1 MSLGPAGP
9 PGEAGRSKS
18 APTDFVDAEVDVV
31 VIGGGPGGSTA
42 AALLAEAGHR
52 VVLLEKSRHPRFH
65 IGESLL
71 PAIVP
76 LLQRLGVASQVEAIG
91 LIKHGVEFFS
101 PAHAQPQRFDFA
113 DSWNKTLCY
122 AYEVRRSSF
131 DAILLARAASLGA
144 RVVEGCRARE
154 VEFRGED
161 GVEVLSQR
169 EDGARQ
175 CWRARYLIDA
185 SGRDT
190 LLGTRLGTKH
200 RNRRHNSSAMYAH
213 FRGAWRSE
221 DPQRVGDISIFW
233 FDHGWF
239 WLIPLVD
246 DITSVGAVVW
256 PYYMKNRELPLRE
269 FFLQTIALSAPLAK
283 RLESAT
289 LASDV
294 EATGNYAY
302 TCRRA
307 HGDRFLLVGD
317 AYAFVDPVF
326 SSGVMFALHGGIA
339 AAEAIDEALRVPSRR
354 RQAFRRFEQRM
365 RRGPRVFSW
374 FIYRMTR
381 PAMRDL
387 FMAPRNILRMKEAL
401 LSLLAGDI
409 FGTTP
414 IWASLRAFKLVYY
427 VTSLVHP
434 RMTLA
439 ALRARARTLR
449 PAGPERAVAGG

>member
-1 MSLGPAGP
+1 MP
-9 PGEAGRSKS
+9 PSDS
-18 APTDFVDAEVDVV
+18 EVDVV

-52 VVLLEKSRHPRFH
+52 VVLLEKSHHPRFH

-71 PAIVP
+71 PASLP
-76 LLQRLGVASQVEAIG
+76 LLRRLGVAAEVAAIG
-91 LIKHGVEFFS
+91 LTKHGVEFFS
-101 PAHAQPQRFDFA
+101 PTHARPQRFDFA
-113 DSWNKTLCY
+113 ESWDKSLGY

-131 DAILLARAASLGA
+131 DAILLARARSLGA
-144 RVVEGCRARE
+144 EIFEGCRARE
-154 VEFRGED
+154 VEFRGSD
-161 GVEVLSQR
+161 GVEVIAQR

-190 LLGTRLGTKH
+190 MLGTRLGTKQ
-200 RNRRHNSSAMYAH
+200 RNRRHNSAAMYAH
-213 FRGAWRSE
+213 FHAAWRSE
-221 DPQRVGDISIFW
+221 YPYRAGDIGIFW

-239 WLIPLVD
+239 WFIPLADGV
-246 DITSVGAVVW
+246 TSVGAVVW
-256 PYYMKNRELPLRE
+256 PCYMKSRQLPLKE
-269 FFLQTIALSAPLAK
+269 FFLQTIALCPPLAK
-283 RLESAT
+283 RLDSAT
-289 LASDV
+289 LANEV

-326 SSGVMFALHGGIA
+326 SSGVMFAMQSGIT
-339 AAEAIDEALRVPSRR
+339 AAEAIDEALRMPARR
-354 RQAFRRFEQRM
+354 QQAFRRFE
-365 RRGPRVFSW
+365 RRVRHGPHVFSW

-387 FMAPRNILRMKEAL
+387 FMAPRNVLRMKEAL

-427 VTSLVHP
+427 ATSLAHP
-434 RMTLA
+434 RATLT
-439 ALRARARTLR
+439 ALRARMRNMR
-449 PAGPERAVAGG
+449 PVEPERAAAGG

>member
-1 MSLGPAGP
+1 MPHSQ
-9 PGEAGRSKS
+9 S
-18 APTDFVDAEVDVV
+18 DVI
-31 VIGGGPGGSTA
+31 VIGGGPAGSSA
-42 AALLAEAGHR
+42 AALLAQAGHR
-52 VVLLEKSRHPRFH
+52 VVLLEKFRHPRFH

-71 PAIVP
+71 PASLP
-76 LLQRLGVASQVEAIG
+76 LLERLGVAAQVAEIG
-91 LIKHGVEFFS
+91 LSKHGVEFFS
-101 PAHAQPQRFDFA
+101 PAHRRPQRFDFA
-113 DSWNKTLCY
+113 ECWDKTLCR

-131 DAILLARAASLGA
+131 DAILFERARQLGA
-144 RVVEGCRARE
+144 HAVEGCRARE
-154 VEFRGED
+154 IRFLGED
-161 GVEVLSQR
+161 GVEVQSQQ

-175 CWRARYLIDA
+175 CWRARYLVDA

-190 LLGTRLGTKH
+190 LLGTRLGTKQ

-213 FRGAWRSE
+213 FSNAWRSE
-221 DPQRVGDISIFW
+221 DPHRAGDIGIFW

-239 WLIPLVD
+239 WYIPLAD
-246 DITSVGAVVW
+246 GMTSIGAVVW
-256 PYYMKNRELPLRE
+256 PSYMKSRALPLRE
-269 FFLQTIALSAPLAK
+269 FFLHTISLCPALAK

-289 LASDV
+289 LATDV

-302 TCRRA
+302 ACRRA

-326 SSGVMFALHGGIA
+326 SSGVMFAIHGGIA
-339 AAEAIDEALRVPSRR
+339 AAEAIDEALRMPARR
-354 RQAFRRFEQRM
+354 RRAFRRFEQRT
-365 RRGPRVFSW
+365 RRGPQVFSW

-387 FMAPRNILRMKEAL
+387 FMGPRNILRMKEAL

-427 VTSLVHP
+427 ANSLAHP
-434 RMTLA
+434 RAALA
-439 ALRARARTLR
+439 ALRARARDIR
-449 PAGPERAVAGG
+449 PIQPERAVAGG

>member
-1 MSLGPAGP
+1 MT
-9 PGEAGRSKS
+9 E
-18 APTDFVDAEVDVV
+18 EVDVI

-71 PAIVP
+71 PASVP
-76 LLQRLGVASQVEAIG
+76 LLERLGVASQVGAIG
-91 LIKHGVEFFS
+91 LTKHGAEFFS
-101 PAHAQPQRFDFA
+101 PAHEQSQRFDFA
-113 DSWNKTLCY
+113 ESWNKTLCY
-122 AYEVRRSSF
+122 AYEVRRSTF
-131 DAILLARAASLGA
+131 DAILLGRAASLGA
-144 RVVEGCRARE
+144 RIVEGCRARE
-154 VEFRGED
+154 IELLGKT

-169 EDGARQ
+169 DDGTRQ

-190 LLGTRLGTKH
+190 MLGTRLGIKR

-213 FRGAWRSE
+213 FRDAWRSE
-221 DPQRVGDISIFW
+221 DPYRAGDIGIFW

-239 WLIPLVD
+239 WFIPLAD
-246 DITSVGAVVW
+246 GMTSVGAVVW
-256 PYYMKNRELPLRE
+256 PYYMKSRDVALRE
-269 FFLQTIALSAPLAK
+269 FFLRTIALSPPLAK
-283 RLESAT
+283 RLQSAT

-307 HGDRFLLVGD
+307 HGERFLLVGD

-326 SSGVMFALHGGIA
+326 SSGVMFAMQGGIA
-339 AAEAIDEALRVPSRR
+339 AAEAIDEALRLPARR
-354 RQAFRRFEQRM
+354 RHAFRHFERRM

-387 FMAPRNILRMKEAL
+387 FMAPRNVLRMKEAL

-427 VTSLVHP
+427 ATSLASP
-434 RMTLA
+434 RVSLA
-439 ALRARARTLR
+439 ALRARAKNIR
-449 PAGPERAVAGG
+449 PEPERAAAGG

>member
-1 MSLGPAGP
+1 MPS
-9 PGEAGRSKS
+9 RDS
-18 APTDFVDAEVDVV
+18 AFDSDVI

-42 AALLAEAGHR
+42 AALLAQAGHG
-52 VVLLEKSRHPRFH
+52 VVLLEKAHHPRFH

-71 PAIVP
+71 PASLP
-76 LLQRLGVASQVEAIG
+76 LLRRLGVAAEVEAIG
-91 LIKHGVEFFS
+91 LAKHGVEFFS
-101 PAHAQPQRFDFA
+101 PTHARSQRFDFA
-113 DSWNKTLCY
+113 QSWNKTLCY

-131 DAILLARAASLGA
+131 DAILLARAGNLGA

-154 VEFRGED
+154 VEFKGED
-161 GVEVLSQR
+161 GVEVLAQG

-190 LLGTRLGTKH
+190 VLGTRLGTKR
-200 RNRRHNSSAMYAH
+200 RNRRHNSSAVYAH
-213 FRGAWRSE
+213 FRDAWRSE
-221 DPQRVGDISIFW
+221 DPHRAGDIGIFW
-233 FDHGWF
+233 FEHGWF
-239 WLIPLVD
+239 WFIPLAD
-246 DITSVGAVVW
+246 GMTSVGAVVW
-256 PYYMKNRELPLRE
+256 PYYMKRREVPLKD
-269 FFLQTIALSAPLAK
+269 FFLQTIALCPALAG
-283 RLESAT
+283 RLASAT
-289 LASDV
+289 VAGEV

-302 TCRRA
+302 SCRQA

-326 SSGVMFALHGGIA
+326 SSGVMFAMQSGIA
-339 AAEAIDEALRVPSRR
+339 AAEAIDEALRLPARR
-354 RQAFRRFEQRM
+354 RHAFRRFERCT

-381 PAMRDL
+381 PAMREL
-387 FMAPRNILRMKEAL
+387 FMAPRNILRMREAL

-427 VTSLVHP
+427 AISLAHP
-434 RMTLA
+434 RSTLA
-439 ALRARARTLR
+439 ALRARTRNIR
-449 PAGPERAVAGG
+449 PEPAAGG